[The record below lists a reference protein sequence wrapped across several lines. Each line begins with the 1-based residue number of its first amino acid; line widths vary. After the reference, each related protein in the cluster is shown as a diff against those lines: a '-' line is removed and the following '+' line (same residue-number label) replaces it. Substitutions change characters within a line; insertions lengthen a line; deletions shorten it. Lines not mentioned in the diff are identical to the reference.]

1 MMLNY
6 KRSKK
11 TIYTYEEDIM
21 KTATKIKLAT
31 RINSILPSANGEIL
45 VALESISKIEG
56 ITSVDLN
63 YPEHFE
69 KHSLQEVQTTLA
81 NAGLEVN
88 GLALRFRSQ
97 FVNGEL
103 GNKNSEL
110 SKEAFQL
117 CCEAADACRQLGGKV
132 VTVWL
137 GYDGF
142 DYPFQVNYLEVWN
155 QVKDYFRMLADY
167 APDLKISIEYK
178 PFQPRAYS
186 LIDSVGLSLLMV
198 NEIGRQNVGVTLD
211 YCHMLMKH
219 ENPGF
224 GLSLVANQDKLYGV
238 HINDGYGLNDDG
250 LMVGTASFLQ
260 TLEFVYY
267 LRKFQY
273 EDAIYFDTF
282 PVRENPVE
290 EIKQN
295 VKLIRKVFELVDG
308 IGLEKIE
315 KIIEAN
321 DGVVATQLLLECL
334 K

>member
-1 MMLNY
+1 
-6 KRSKK
+6 
-11 TIYTYEEDIM
+11 M
-21 KTATKIKLAT
+21 KTATKLKLAT
-31 RINSILPSANGEIL
+31 RINSILPTVNNDIL
-45 VALESISKIEG
+45 AALESISKIEG

-69 KHSLQEVQTTLA
+69 KHSLQEIQTTLS
-81 NAGLEVN
+81 NTGLEVN
-88 GLALRFRSQ
+88 GLALRFRNQ

-103 GNKNSEL
+103 GNKDS
-110 SKEAFQL
+110 SISMEAFQL
-117 CCEAADACRQLGGKV
+117 CQEAADICRSLGGKV
-132 VTVWL
+132 LTIWL

-142 DYPFQVNYLEVWN
+142 DYPFQVNYLEAWN
-155 QVKDYFRMLADY
+155 QVKEYFCKLADY

-186 LIDSVGLSLLMV
+186 LVDSVGVTLLMV
-198 NEIGRQNVGVTLD
+198 NEIGRPNVGVTLD

-224 GLSLVANQDKLYGV
+224 GLNLVAKQDKLYGV

-267 LRKFQY
+267 LRKFNYQ
-273 EDAIYFDTF
+273 DAIYFDTF
-282 PVRENPVE
+282 PVRENPYE
-290 EIKQN
+290 EIQQN
-295 VKLIRKVFELVDG
+295 VKLINKIFDLVEQ
-308 IGLEKIE
+308 IGLERIE
-315 KIIEAN
+315 QIIEEN
-321 DGVVATQLLLECL
+321 DGVAATQLLLECL

>member
-1 MMLNY
+1 
-6 KRSKK
+6 
-11 TIYTYEEDIM
+11 M
-21 KTATKIKLAT
+21 KTATKLKLAT
-31 RINSILPSANGEIL
+31 RINSILPSVNHDTLA
-45 VALESISKIEG
+45 ALESISQIDG

-69 KHSLQEVQTTLA
+69 KHSVEDIKRTLA
-81 NAGLEVN
+81 NAGLELN

-103 GNKNSEL
+103 GNKNPSI
-110 SKEAFQL
+110 SMEAFQL
-117 CCEAADACRQLGGKV
+117 CREAADACRSLGGKV
-132 VTVWL
+132 LTIWL

-142 DYPFQVNYLEVWN
+142 DYPFQVNYLETWN
-155 QVKDYFRMLADY
+155 QVKEYFCKLADY

-198 NEIGRQNVGVTLD
+198 NEIGRPNVGVTLD

-224 GLSLVANQDKLYGV
+224 GLALVANQNKLYGV

-250 LMVGTASFLQ
+250 LMIGTASLLQ

-267 LRKFQY
+267 LKKFDYQ
-273 EDAIYFDTF
+273 DAIYFDTF
-282 PVRENPVE
+282 PVREDPHE

-295 VKLIRKVFELVDG
+295 VKLINKIFNLVDQ
-308 IGLEKIE
+308 IGLDRIAD
-315 KIIEAN
+315 IIEEN
-321 DGVVATQLLLECL
+321 DGIAATRLLLECL

>member
-1 MMLNY
+1 
-6 KRSKK
+6 
-11 TIYTYEEDIM
+11 M
-21 KTATKIKLAT
+21 KTATKLKLAT
-31 RINSILPSANGEIL
+31 RINSILPTVNNDIL
-45 VALESISKIEG
+45 VALESISQIDG

-69 KHSLQEVQTTLA
+69 KHSLQEIQTTLSSS
-81 NAGLEVN
+81 GLEVN

-103 GNKNSEL
+103 GNKDS
-110 SKEAFQL
+110 SISMEAFQL
-117 CCEAADACRQLGGKV
+117 CQEAADICRSLGGKV
-132 VTVWL
+132 LTIWL

-142 DYPFQVNYLEVWN
+142 DYPFQVNYLEAWN
-155 QVKDYFRMLADY
+155 QVKEYFCKLADY

-186 LIDSVGLSLLMV
+186 LVDSVGVTLLMV
-198 NEIGRQNVGVTLD
+198 NDIGRSNVGVTLD

-224 GLSLVANQDKLYGV
+224 GLNLVAKQNKLYGV

-260 TLEFVYY
+260 TLEFAYY
-267 LRKFQY
+267 LRKFNYQ
-273 EDAIYFDTF
+273 DAIYFDTF
-282 PVRENPVE
+282 PVRENPYE

-295 VKLIRKVFELVDG
+295 VKLINKIFDLVDQ
-308 IGLEKIE
+308 IGLERIE
-315 KIIEAN
+315 QIIEEN
-321 DGVVATQLLLECL
+321 DGVAATQLLLECL

>member
-1 MMLNY
+1 
-6 KRSKK
+6 
-11 TIYTYEEDIM
+11 M
-21 KTATKIKLAT
+21 KTATKLKLAT
-31 RINSILPSANGEIL
+31 RINSILPTVNNDIL
-45 VALESISKIEG
+45 EALESISQIDG

-69 KHSLQEVQTTLA
+69 KHSLQEIQTTLSSS
-81 NAGLEVN
+81 GLEVN

-103 GNKNSEL
+103 GNKDTSI
-110 SKEAFQL
+110 SMEAFQL
-117 CCEAADACRQLGGKV
+117 CQEAADICRSLGGKV
-132 VTVWL
+132 LTIWL

-142 DYPFQVNYLEVWN
+142 DYPFQVNYLEAWN
-155 QVKDYFRMLADY
+155 QVKEYFCKLADY

-186 LIDSVGLSLLMV
+186 LVDSVGVTLLMV
-198 NEIGRQNVGVTLD
+198 NDIGRPNVGVTLD

-224 GLSLVANQDKLYGV
+224 GLNLVAKQNKLYGV

-260 TLEFVYY
+260 TLEFAYY
-267 LRKFQY
+267 LRKFNYQ
-273 EDAIYFDTF
+273 DAIYFDTF
-282 PVRENPVE
+282 PVRENPYE

-295 VKLIRKVFELVDG
+295 VKLINKIFDLVDQ
-308 IGLEKIE
+308 IGLERIE
-315 KIIEAN
+315 QIIEEN
-321 DGVVATQLLLECL
+321 DGVAATQLLLECL

>member
-1 MMLNY
+1 
-6 KRSKK
+6 
-11 TIYTYEEDIM
+11 M
-21 KTATKIKLAT
+21 KTATKLKLAT
-31 RINSILPSANGEIL
+31 RINSILPTVNNDIL
-45 VALESISKIEG
+45 IALESISKIDG

-69 KHSLQEVQTTLA
+69 KHSLQEIQTTLS
-81 NAGLEVN
+81 NTGLEVN

-103 GNKNSEL
+103 GNKDSSISL
-110 SKEAFQL
+110 EAFQL
-117 CCEAADACRQLGGKV
+117 CQEAADICRSLGGKV
-132 VTVWL
+132 LTIWL

-142 DYPFQVNYLEVWN
+142 DYPFQVNYLESWN
-155 QVKDYFRMLADY
+155 QVKEYFCNLADY

-186 LIDSVGLSLLMV
+186 LVDSVGVTLLMV
-198 NEIGRQNVGVTLD
+198 NEIGRPNVGVTLD

-224 GLSLVANQDKLYGV
+224 GLNLAAKQNKLYGV

-267 LRKFQY
+267 LRKFNYQ
-273 EDAIYFDTF
+273 DAIYFDTF
-282 PVRENPVE
+282 PVRENPYE

-295 VKLIRKVFELVDG
+295 IKLISKIFDLVEQ
-308 IGLEKIE
+308 IGLERIEQIIE
-315 KIIEAN
+315 KN
-321 DGVVATQLLLECL
+321 DGVAATHLLLECL

>member
-1 MMLNY
+1 
-6 KRSKK
+6 
-11 TIYTYEEDIM
+11 M
-21 KTATKIKLAT
+21 KTATKLKLAT
-31 RINSILPSANGEIL
+31 RLNSILPSVNNDIIQ
-45 VALESISKIEG
+45 ALETLSKIDG

-63 YPEHFE
+63 FPEHFE
-69 KHSLQEVQTTLA
+69 NHSLQSIQTTLS
-81 NAGLEVN
+81 NTGLEVN

-103 GNKNSEL
+103 GNKD
-110 SKEAFQL
+110 SKTSMEAFQL
-117 CCEAADACRQLGGKV
+117 CCDAADVCRDLGGKV
-132 VTVWL
+132 LTIWL

-142 DYPFQVNYLEVWN
+142 DYPFQVNYLETWN
-155 QVKDYFRMLADY
+155 QVKDYFSKLADY

-198 NEIGRQNVGVTLD
+198 NEIGKPNVGVTLD

-224 GLSLVANQDKLYGV
+224 GLCLVAKQNKLYGV

-267 LRKFQY
+267 LKKFQY
-273 EDAIYFDTF
+273 QDAIYFDTF
-282 PVRENPVE
+282 PVRENPYE

-295 VKLIRKVFELVDG
+295 VKLINKIYNLVDQ
-308 IGLEKIE
+308 IGLERIETIIE
-315 KIIEAN
+315 KN
-321 DGVVATQLLLECL
+321 DGIAATQLLLECL